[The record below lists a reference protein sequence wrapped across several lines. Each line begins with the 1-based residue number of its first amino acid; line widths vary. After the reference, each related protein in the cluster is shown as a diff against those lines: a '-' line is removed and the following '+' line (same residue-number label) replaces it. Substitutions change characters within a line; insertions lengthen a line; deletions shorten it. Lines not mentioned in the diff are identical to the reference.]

1 MGFRSLSLSLSSAV
15 MLFYD
20 IAITFGDEVE
30 RIWKQRFTGATILWF
45 LVSPLGNRRALL
57 PVQDRD
63 SAELASP
70 IDTRTATFR
79 PWATLSLSFVR
90 KRVGHAPRASSR
102 PALTS
107 ICTRARARSAFH
119 DPSWSKATCQH
130 YVLYPEVLKI
140 FTATVVGRACLN
152 LRVAAFPVQGT
163 DQCPGFMQ

>member
-1 MGFRSLSLSLSSAV
+1 MNADHSVRILAWPPRCSPSLPVVSRSRNVCATQAPNEHPPSLTV

-70 IDTRTATFR
+70 IDTRTATSR
-79 PWATLSLSFVR
+79 HSATLSLSFVGPSPNAR
-90 KRVGHAPRASSR
+90 AVLFARTNICSTTPSIPRSFMVQGHM
-102 PALTS
+102 PAL
-107 ICTRARARSAFH
+107 
-119 DPSWSKATCQH
+119 
-130 YVLYPEVLKI
+130 
-140 FTATVVGRACLN
+140 
-152 LRVAAFPVQGT
+152 
-163 DQCPGFMQ
+163 CPIS